1 MFAGCLLFA
10 RETGRIGRGNS
21 ECGVVSERPKAGG
34 LRQSLA
40 MGERISGGGTRFAI
54 RRGSSNGSGWWPVV
68 WLREDGRMRDE
79 GWGGKKEEAVRKRR
93 DGG

>member
-1 MFAGCLLFA
+1 LPSDMFAGCLLFA

-40 MGERISGGGTRFAI
+40 MGERISGGGDTVCNQKGQQQWQRLVAC
-54 RRGSSNGSGWWPVV
+54 GLVEGGW
-68 WLREDGRMRDE
+68 EDE
-79 GWGGKKEEAVRKRR
+79 G
-93 DGG
+93 

>member
-1 MFAGCLLFA
+1 
-10 RETGRIGRGNS
+10 
-21 ECGVVSERPKAGG
+21 
-34 LRQSLA
+34 
-40 MGERISGGGTRFAI
+40 
-54 RRGSSNGSGWWPVV
+54 VV